1 LVQNDLRM
9 RILLVIMLAFS
20 CIGLNAQAS
29 KGLDFIDGYVYTLK
43 GDTLKGKVCY
53 INTKTNERFDKIYFL
68 DANNSRKRMGAEK
81 LAGFGFEGK
90 TFQFVD
96 VGDGFGKVIM
106 QRIVDGDISIFY
118 SWFKTENSNTRN
130 FEYEKAIFLK
140 KKNKEELFEVF
151 ERKFEK
157 TMSSYFKGDEDII
170 ELMKKNSWGIND
182 LEKIVQAYN
191 EKE

>member
-1 LVQNDLRM
+1 MVQNDLGM
-9 RILLVIMLAFS
+9 RILLFIVLAFS
-20 CIGLNAQAS
+20 CIELNAQAS

-68 DANNSRKRMGAEK
+68 DANNSKKRMGAEK
-81 LAGFGFEGK
+81 LAGFGFEGN

-106 QRIVDGDISIFY
+106 QRIVEGDINLYY

-130 FEYEKAIFLK
+130 FEYEKAVFLK
-140 KKNKEELFEVF
+140 KKNKDELFEVF

-157 TMSSYFKGDEDII
+157 TMSNYFKGDEDII
-170 ELMKKNSWGIND
+170 ELMKKNNWGIND
-182 LEKIVQAYN
+182 LDKIVKAYN